1 MINACVQTWSRRGER
16 RRFLL
21 KRETAR
27 RDKQASSL
35 LFFSVQRRRFSRPV
49 LSFHNGASTQ
59 LDWNSIRTSSANITG
74 RKTGAS
80 RDARQQVGNWYRRQ
94 SVSQPASQVADRLL
108 SYGTRNGFTG
118 VLSRVVVVG
127 GTRLILGH
135 GECHFSL
142 HFLRIY
148 K

>member
-94 SVSQPASQVADRLL
+94 SVSQPGSRPPPLL
-108 SYGTRNGFTG
+108 RDTKRFHRRFVSRCCCRGDPVDPWPRG
-118 VLSRVVVVG
+118 VPL
-127 GTRLILGH
+127 
-135 GECHFSL
+135 FSAL
-142 HFLRIY
+142 PTNL
-148 K
+148 